1 MSDIRLLK
9 ITEKRL
15 DILKLMNIESLEDLI
30 NHYPYRYDV
39 IEETY
44 PTQEDDKIIIEGTLI
59 SPVKIFFRGRMS
71 RMSFSVED
79 RYQNV
84 YQVTIFNR
92 HFLRQYLKQMT
103 IITIIGKCQKD
114 KITASDIKIKPIS
127 EIQGVHPVYSLKE
140 GLTQKSF
147 QQYVKKALNL
157 LKGNIE
163 SFVPEEYIIKHQLIH
178 KESALWNIHFPQSQE
193 DIKQALKYLKYEEF
207 LKFQLTMQ
215 TIKQQRTLE
224 VGIAKRFDVQKF
236 QSFILSLPYQLTQ
249 DQQTSVKEIVS
260 DLQSPR
266 MMYRFLQGDVG
277 SGKTVVSSVALYA
290 NYLAGY
296 QGALMAPTEILAS
309 QHYQTLL
316 SFFKDTDVK
325 IALLTGSLTNKEKE
339 RIYEQIQNGDIDMI
353 VGTHAL
359 FQKKVEY
366 HRLGF
371 VITDE
376 QHRFGVEQR
385 KALKNKGGSQVDFLI
400 MSATPIP
407 RTLAI
412 SMYGDMDVSTMKTM
426 PKGRIPVVTKY
437 IKSSSMKP
445 ILKDLKE
452 YLASGGQCYVIC
464 PLVEDSEV
472 LDAKS
477 ASQIAEAMQQYFRG
491 TYQVGLLHGQMK
503 DDEKDRIMQDFQKQ
517 KIHILVS
524 TTVVEVGGV
533 DVKNANMMVIYN
545 AERFGMSQLHQLRG
559 RVGRG
564 HQQAYCF
571 FMSSSTSKEAI
582 ERLKYMEKSHDGF
595 EISMYD
601 LQIRG
606 PGEVLGNRQS
616 GLPTFL
622 VADVFKDF
630 PILNVAREDA
640 MRIVEGY
647 EKRNEYYHLM
657 STIQE
662 KLKENNEYV
671 D

>member
-224 VGIAKRFDVQKF
+224 AKRFDVQKF

-385 KALKNKGGSQVDFLI
+385 KALKNKGSQVDFLI

-524 TTVVEVGGV
+524 TTVVEVGV